1 MTFCQDKLLID
12 LMLLSFQPSK
22 TLFVYLGFGQVPYNK
37 MFSASLVIGYAR
49 CVSNEI
55 ERMRIEKLS
64 LSVARKESEKKK
76 LYSWVKQGSK
86 TRNC

>member
-1 MTFCQDKLLID
+1 MTFCQDELLID

-22 TLFVYLGFGQVPYNK
+22 NTVCLGFGQVPYSM

-55 ERMRIEKLS
+55 ERMRIEKVS
-64 LSVARKESEKKK
+64 LSVARKESEGKK
-76 LYSWVKQGSK
+76 VI
-86 TRNC
+86 